1 MAARRVEMSYIDRVK
16 IAVPL
21 KDVKELK
28 YGAFTHINDGRKHP
42 THVPVMI
49 VNKKWDVLI
58 IDISI
63 PRSLFNNTLEESS
76 PKEFPKIV
84 GIIQKYAKSYGI
96 YIPSYCITGAA
107 VWYAEFGKNMPLSCK
122 YNMANLL
129 ARIGKTLAL
138 RKNWLGK
145 VWYFNNQGNTGLKV
159 CVRNQEREIC
169 FYDKTTKE
177 LVSSGEYNRS
187 NQQVFQKL
195 LEQGY
200 QVLRYEVK
208 FFNHG
213 VMKRVCAKY
222 GQMARFDS
230 IWESG
235 FVEQLLA
242 DNWREIEA
250 GIPPASSR
258 KHGLIKSIQTAV
270 LNGVK
275 LKDIMVKFGLDYLE
289 RELGST
295 LLKQVLLPIGI
306 RKRNKSQ
313 EATYSDLRK
322 QRRSVNGKFKAKKEY
337 VLQKINQYIGE
348 MMPIRLKPE
357 TDYIEG
363 VR

>member
-1 MAARRVEMSYIDRVK
+1 MSYIDRVK

-63 PRSLFNNTLEESS
+63 PRSLFNNTLEESA

-84 GIIQKYAKSYGI
+84 GIIQKYAESRGI
-96 YIPSYCITGAA
+96 YIPPYRIA
-107 VWYAEFGKNMPLSCK
+107 VASIWYAELGKNMPLSCK
-122 YNMANLL
+122 YSMANLL
-129 ARIGKTLAL
+129 SRLGKSLAL

-145 VWYFNNQGNTGLKV
+145 VWYFNNQGSTGLKV

-177 LVSSGEYNRS
+177 LVSSGEYNCQ

-208 FFNHG
+208 FFNHS

-222 GQMARFDS
+222 WQEATFDTL
-230 IWESG
+230 WNPD
-235 FVEQLLA
+235 FVKQLLA
-242 DNWREIEA
+242 DNWKEIEE
-250 GIPPASSR
+250 GIPPIRSR
-258 KHGLIKSIQTAV
+258 KQGLIKSIQAAI

-295 LLKQVLLPIGI
+295 LLKQVLLPIAI

-322 QRRSVNGKFKAKKEY
+322 QRRSINGKFKTKKGY
-337 VLQKINQYIGE
+337 VLQKISQYIGD
-348 MMPIRLKPE
+348 MMPIRLTTE
-357 TDYIEG
+357 TDYIER